1 MRFNIAQN
9 DIEFFIA
16 GWIDTFPTHYPDDR
30 PIVVTNVDFIHRNFG
45 ESPWDIIASL
55 SPGQN
60 AADVG
65 NQLSTIDVKVV
76 DATDAR
82 AEILEIRTD
91 PTQTGTFGIL
101 SIGFLI
107 STTLTLLGF
116 LMYSFISFRRRLQ
129 EFGILRAMGLSV
141 RQMIMLFI
149 FENGFLIFLGT
160 LVGTLLGILTGAMF
174 IPFLQLSADQLATT
188 PAFIVETA
196 WADIARIFLLFAL
209 VLAVSFPISVWML
222 RRIRI
227 HEAMKFGDEAG

>member
-1 MRFNIAQN
+1 
-9 DIEFFIA
+9 
-16 GWIDTFPTHYPDDR
+16 
-30 PIVVTNVDFIHRNFG
+30 
-45 ESPWDIIASL
+45 
-55 SPGQN
+55 
-60 AADVG
+60 
-65 NQLSTIDVKVV
+65 
-76 DATDAR
+76 
-82 AEILEIRTD
+82 
-91 PTQTGTFGIL
+91 
-101 SIGFLI
+101 
-107 STTLTLLGF
+107 
-116 LMYSFISFRRRLQ
+116 
-129 EFGILRAMGLSV
+129 MGLSV

-174 IPFLQLSADQLATT
+174 IPFLQLSADQFATT